1 MPFRRSIVTFVLAFS
16 TLILPAHSAAGDDP
30 WQSLKQLPRIVGF
43 VFVER
48 DMTCEYGQIKA
59 VTDQSVLIRTDR
71 SDVTIEKSNLIRV
84 RLGFGGRSVPP
95 DNPNLVLATVYSGS
109 SSWSDL
115 IGFMPF
121 QSKSILAS

>member
-1 MPFRRSIVTFVLAFS
+1 MPFRRSIVTFRSS

-59 VTDQSVLIRTDR
+59 VTDQSVLTELIDR
-71 SDVTIEKSNLIRV
+71 MLPSRNQI
-84 RLGFGGRSVPP
+84 
-95 DNPNLVLATVYSGS
+95 
-109 SSWSDL
+109 
-115 IGFMPF
+115 
-121 QSKSILAS
+121 